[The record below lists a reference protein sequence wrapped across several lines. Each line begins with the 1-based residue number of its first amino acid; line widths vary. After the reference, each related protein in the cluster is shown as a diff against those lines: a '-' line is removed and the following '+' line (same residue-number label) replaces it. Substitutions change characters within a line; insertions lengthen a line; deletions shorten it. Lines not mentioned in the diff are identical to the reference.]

1 MCGLQQGVLY
11 FVTHSVELMHVSQR
25 HPDSAAIHNGVVT
38 PLRMSHMVRTALI
51 RVATGVWSRSFD
63 PRIFWLQLSRIQLH
77 ASLELFAM
85 KLAFVGAG
93 VALAQLLPLAFVQP
107 LRAMWAWSAGG

>member
-1 MCGLQQGVLY
+1 M
-11 FVTHSVELMHVSQR
+11 THSVELMHVSQR
-25 HPDSAAIHNGVVT
+25 HPDSAATHNGVVT
-38 PLRMSHMVRTALI
+38 PLRMSHMARTALI
-51 RVATGVWSRSFD
+51 PVATVESKFRSQNFL
-63 PRIFWLQLSRIQLH
+63 LQLCRTQLH
-77 ASLELFAM
+77 ASLALFAM